1 VEPREAPES
10 PAPGAPLLGRVALSQ
25 LEDADDTEDTED
37 VELGYLFDAAW
48 QGQGYASEA
57 AAALVA
63 WGFEALGLPRIVALA
78 LPGNAPSLRVMR
90 RLGMQPDG
98 TAHHHGFDVVRF
110 VLTRAEW
117 EARRAAARRA
127 GRQP

>member
-1 VEPREAPES
+1 M
-10 PAPGAPLLGRVALSQ
+10 ALSL
-25 LEDADDTEDTED
+25 LEDTDE
-37 VELGYLFDAAW
+37 VELGYLLDAPW

-57 AAALVA
+57 AAALVT
-63 WGFEALGLPRIVALA
+63 WGFEALALPRIVALA
-78 LPGNAPSLRVMR
+78 LPEHAASLRVMR

-127 GRQP
+127 GRGP